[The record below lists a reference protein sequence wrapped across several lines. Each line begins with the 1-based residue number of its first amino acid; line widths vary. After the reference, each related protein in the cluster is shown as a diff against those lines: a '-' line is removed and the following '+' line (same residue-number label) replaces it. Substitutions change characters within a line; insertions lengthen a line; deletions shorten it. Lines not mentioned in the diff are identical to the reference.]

1 MIEIERKFLV
11 KNTDF
16 MSEAASQ
23 TRIVQAFLNRDPH
36 RTVRV
41 RIKGEK
47 AFLTVKGIGNLS
59 GTSRFEWE
67 KEITIAEAE
76 ALLTLCEDGT
86 IEKVRYE
93 VPLNGF
99 LWEIDVFSGKHIGLI
114 IAEIEL
120 NDEHQAFPVPNW
132 IGEEVTGNPKYYNS
146 NL

>member
-16 MSEAASQ
+16 MSEAVSQ

>member
-1 MIEIERKFLV
+1 MVEIERKFLV

-16 MSEAASQ
+16 MSEAAKQ
-23 TRIVQAFLNRDPH
+23 TRIIQAFLNRNPH

-47 AFLTVKGIGNLS
+47 AFLTIKGIGNSS

-67 KEITIAEAE
+67 KEITVAEAE
-76 ALLTLCEDGT
+76 ALLPLCEDGM

-93 VPLNGF
+93 VPFDGF
-99 LWEIDVFSGKHIGLI
+99 LWEVDVFSGKHTGLI

-120 NDEHQAFPVPNW
+120 NDENQTFSVPNW
-132 IGEEVTGNPKYYNS
+132 IGDEVTGNPKYYNS

>member
-16 MSEAASQ
+16 MSEAVSQ

-76 ALLTLCEDGT
+76 ALLPLCEDGT